1 MFLRAPQLIRPVMV
15 WYEFKG
21 QKLLILV
28 HEIKKQ
34 AFRLGETTFLCIF
47 KCYVMMK
54 LAQPARRPCN
64 RPGFPHAMSRWS
76 WHSLPD
82 DLTTDLDLHRTSKY
96 NQRQTFI
103 QVNDVETKNLIAL
116 PADICWCLFFSTATV
131 RVLPG
136 TVGDLECPRCSASTT
151 WTHIVLLTGASL
163 NAHGLCVSRPCEQ
176 EGILSKT
183 SKTGTHRDDCT
194 YPASSH
200 ER

>member
-1 MFLRAPQLIRPVMV
+1 
-15 WYEFKG
+15 
-21 QKLLILV
+21 
-28 HEIKKQ
+28 
-34 AFRLGETTFLCIF
+34 
-47 KCYVMMK
+47 MK

-64 RPGFPHAMSRWS
+64 RRGFPHAMSRWS

-82 DLTTDLDLHRTSKY
+82 DLATDLDLHRTSKY

-116 PADICWCLFFSTATV
+116 PADICWCLFFSQQLFGFFQEPLGIWSVQGAAPAPHE
-131 RVLPG
+131 L
-136 TVGDLECPRCSASTT
+136 
-151 WTHIVLLTGASL
+151 LLTGASL

-183 SKTGTHRDDCT
+183 SKTGTHRDGST